1 MQSEI
6 RSSVKDFFEGYRVA
20 FERLD
25 AGAIADH
32 FAYPGHVT
40 SDSDQYG
47 IGLLPVAEKQQW
59 IGTLQRLLGMYGAV
73 GFASARIRKLATTE
87 LSAGLV
93 QAIVH
98 WALHDRAGRLLY
110 EFEAA
115 YTLAKLTGAFRIT
128 ALAHNEIPQ
137 YRACVA
143 RLQSA
148 SA

>member
-1 MQSEI
+1 MQRETA
-6 RSSVKDFFEGYRVA
+6 SSVKGFFEGYRGA

-32 FAYPGHVT
+32 FAYPSHVT
-40 SDSDQYG
+40 SDSDQ
-47 IGLLPVAEKQQW
+47 ISLVPVAEKPDW
-59 IGTLQRLLGMYGAV
+59 IGTIQHLLDMYRAV
-73 GFASARIRKLATTE
+73 GFSSAQIRKLATTE
-87 LSAGLV
+87 LSPGLV

-98 WALHDRAGRLLY
+98 WALHDGAGRLLY

-115 YTLAKLTGAFRIT
+115 YTLAKLNGAFRIA
-128 ALAHNEIPQ
+128 ALAHNEIPR